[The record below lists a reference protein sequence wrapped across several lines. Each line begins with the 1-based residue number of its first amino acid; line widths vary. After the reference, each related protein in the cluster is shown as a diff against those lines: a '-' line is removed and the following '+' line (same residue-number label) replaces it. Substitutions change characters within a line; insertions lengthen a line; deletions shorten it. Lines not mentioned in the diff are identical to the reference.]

1 MTGPN
6 DSYAVGAVA
15 NFMIGRA
22 RNHKRRL
29 THPRLQNLVYV
40 AYGIHLASS
49 DSGDSR
55 LFEERIEAG
64 PDGPL
69 VPALYH
75 EFKRFGLRPI
85 RGWASDFD
93 YETRKV
99 VYPVV
104 EDDDKLALHALNLT
118 WSLYGN
124 RPPAVLTKLT
134 KRPGGPWEK
143 AVSTHRSEIPD
154 TWIREQF
161 DAVLNEVVERVL
173 TGGVGD
179 S

>member
-1 MTGPN
+1 M
-6 DSYAVGAVA
+6 
-15 NFMIGRA
+15 
-22 RNHKRRL
+22 
-29 THPRLQNLVYV
+29 
-40 AYGIHLASS
+40 
-49 DSGDSR
+49 
-55 LFEERIEAG
+55 
-64 PDGPL
+64 

-124 RPPAVLTKLT
+124 RPLAVLTKLT
-134 KRPGGPWEK
+134 KRTGGPWEK

-161 DAVLNEVVERVL
+161 DAVLNEVVERML

-179 S
+179 Y